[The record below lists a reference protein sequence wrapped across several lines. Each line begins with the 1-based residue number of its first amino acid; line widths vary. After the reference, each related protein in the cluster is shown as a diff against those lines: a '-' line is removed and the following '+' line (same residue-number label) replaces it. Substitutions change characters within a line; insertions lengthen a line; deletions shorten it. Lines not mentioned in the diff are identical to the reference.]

1 VIEQLGREL
10 TAVGLRG
17 RRRERI
23 LAELADHL
31 ACDPD
36 ARLGN
41 PRELARQ
48 FADEYANDSAQLT
61 AFATFVAL
69 ATVAVA
75 VVVPQVTLPT
85 VPDITGGR
93 STVLVG
99 VATLALVVGA
109 QVAFAA
115 GCLAGLRAIRLQG
128 PADVSV
134 VRRRAAVALAAGAAT
149 ALGSVLY
156 AANFHSVVPDWWYAL
171 TLGAAAIAGVPLL
184 ASAAAFALAAGV
196 RVSHGGPARGLQA
209 DLGPL
214 AHPAL
219 IGCLATFA
227 MLIGT
232 AFAEGSVV
240 EGALRAAFEAILF
253 AACFVALRRP
263 LALSR

>member
-1 VIEQLGREL
+1 MIDELGCEL
-10 TAVGLRG
+10 AAVGIRG
-17 RRRERI
+17 RRRDRI
-23 LAELADHL
+23 LTELSDHL
-31 ACDPD
+31 ACDPE
-36 ARLGN
+36 ARLGD
-41 PRELARQ
+41 PPELARQ
-48 FADEYANDSAQLT
+48 FADEYASDNARLT

-75 VVVPQVTLPT
+75 VVVPQLTLPT

-115 GCLAGLRAIRLQG
+115 GSLAAVRALRLQG
-128 PADVSV
+128 PADVPI

-149 ALGSVLY
+149 ALGSALY
-156 AANFHSVVPDWWYAL
+156 AVNFHGIVPNWWYAL
-171 TLGAAAIAGVPLL
+171 TLAAAAVAGVPLL
-184 ASAAAFALAAGV
+184 ASAAAFVRAAGV
-196 RVSHGGPARGLQA
+196 RVSHVGPARGLRA

-219 IGCLATFA
+219 IGSLATLA
-227 MLIGT
+227 ILIGT

-240 EGALRAAFEAILF
+240 AGALRAAFEALLF
-253 AACFVALRRP
+253 VACFAALRRP
-263 LALSR
+263 LALGR